1 MSPPSVPPISP
12 YGIFSGNLFQYKSFP
27 SLVAFES
34 SPPSKNKCI
43 LIGGLSDGLIPT
55 PYTKDLETA
64 CHELGWSLVQP
75 MISSSGLGFGHGT
88 LSRDTDELDDLMNYL
103 VHHSSAETFALVG
116 HSTGCQNSVHFM
128 KYGDK
133 ELMKKVKLIA
143 LQAPVSD
150 REDAMN
156 GPNYE
161 SNIAHARKL
170 QALGQEDEMMVSI
183 IFFFFCKD
191 SATKR

>member
-1 MSPPSVPPISP
+1 M
-12 YGIFSGNLFQYKSFP
+12 F
-27 SLVAFES
+27 
-34 SPPSKNKCI
+34 
-43 LIGGLSDGLIPT
+43 
-55 PYTKDLETA
+55 
-64 CHELGWSLVQP
+64 
-75 MISSSGLGFGHGT
+75 ISSSGLGFGHGT
-88 LSRDTDELDDLMNYL
+88 LSRDTDELGDLMNYL

-133 ELMKKVKLIA
+133 ELMKKVKLVA

-170 QALGQEDEMMVSI
+170 QALGQEDEMMVSS
-183 IFFFFCKD
+183 IFFL
-191 SATKR
+191 